1 MSRGVT
7 RRQPISLTENLYVAK
22 QQSSKAKK
30 KKKQKDG

>member
-1 MSRGVT
+1 M
-7 RRQPISLTENLYVAK
+7 IELKNLYVAK